1 MKPKTPPSDGD
12 DLDFTKP
19 APVKP
24 SAPSPQQLETARK
37 EAATG
42 GAELARSGYYIAIA
56 RRAKEKV
63 PPRNGE
69 RHSLLVIEDDPD
81 LSSLLAEILSVAGFE
96 VRRAA
101 NRSQINAE
109 VNKPIL
115 PDLVLLDIVLP
126 DADGLQILS
135 RFRAHPKY
143 ARLPVILMTGKAEAA
158 DVKAGLAA
166 GADGYVS
173 KPFKMSALVASVN
186 LVLGKSSSRRGGR
199 RHQVSA
205 TTAPKAV

>member
-1 MKPKTPPSDGD
+1 MTPTNPATEDD

-19 APVKP
+19 APV
-24 SAPSPQQLETARK
+24 APPAPTPQQVETATK
-37 EAATG
+37 EAASG
-42 GAELARSGYYIAIA
+42 GAELKKAGFYVAIA
-56 RRAKEKV
+56 RRAAAKV

-69 RHSLLVIEDDPD
+69 RYCLLVIEDDPD
-81 LSSLLAEILSVAGFE
+81 LSNLLAEIFTVAGFE

-101 NRSQINAE
+101 NRKQINAE

-115 PDLVLLDIVLP
+115 PDLILLDIVLP

-143 ARLPVILMTGKAEAA
+143 ARMPVVMMTGKAEPS

-173 KPFKMSALVASVN
+173 KPFRMSALVAAVN
-186 LVLGKSSSRRGGR
+186 LVLGK
-199 RHQVSA
+199 
-205 TTAPKAV
+205 T